1 MSRLIRS
8 PGQCSAVNMAVAAAA
23 VLSCAAASFDVSL
36 LNPCESPALPAG
48 AIHIVIAG
56 FKENTCFTHYLWDM
70 GLTNAHV
77 FVYRRMKPENALRSW
92 HGPCGMLVQER
103 LLLPNHG
110 RDIAAFHSHVVE
122 HYADPPLSLV
132 FLHGHGSDDERHTD
146 CPTIIGH
153 ARLAYRGLARAS
165 EGAAAFA
172 QHMVTL
178 TRLGRSGD
186 PPWLM
191 DFTES
196 TLSRKLLRQE
206 HPPSAGNAQ
215 AAGRL
220 GSRASHERLVI
231 HNHERL
237 TAGLVME
244 QEKQTGSTLSS
255 QPSSQEQSKQSTAE
269 ASCAP
274 IFTKWGVN
282 TTSAGFHTCCASFI
296 LPWDRIERYPR
307 GFYTEALQHALD
319 TRYDDAWTSRVC
331 WEFIVWRW
339 FQEPGLSPAMKAWY
353 LKAAD
358 VTQDLDLSRCASRL
372 GQDSSIED
380 C

>member
-1 MSRLIRS
+1 MSRLICS
-8 PGQCSAVNMAVAAAA
+8 PGQCSAMLVAAAA
-23 VLSCAAASFDVSL
+23 VLSCAAAPFDVSL

-48 AIHIVIAG
+48 AIHVVIAG
-56 FKENTCFTHYLWDM
+56 YKENTCFTHYLWDM

-77 FVYRRMKPENALRSW
+77 FVYRRRKPEKALRSW
-92 HGPCGMLVQER
+92 RGPCGMLVQER

-122 HYADPPLSLV
+122 HYANPPLSIV
-132 FLHGHGSDDERHTD
+132 FVHGHGSDDERHTD
-146 CPTIIGH
+146 CATIIGR
-153 ARLAYRGLARAS
+153 ARLAYRGLAGAS
-165 EGAAAFA
+165 VDAAEFA
-172 QHMVTL
+172 KHMVTL
-178 TRLGRSGD
+178 TQFGRSGD
-186 PPWLM
+186 PAWLM

-196 TLSRKLLRQE
+196 TLSRKLLRHE
-206 HPPSAGNAQ
+206 HYPLAGLAQ
-215 AAGRL
+215 AGVRL
-220 GSRASHERLVI
+220 GSRVSRERLVTQ
-231 HNHERL
+231 NHEGP
-237 TAGLVME
+237 TAGLVPE

-255 QPSSQEQSKQSTAE
+255 QPSSQEQSPQALAE

-274 IFTKWGVN
+274 IFAKWGVN

-307 GFYTEALQHALD
+307 GFYEEALQHALD
-319 TRYDDAWTSRVC
+319 TKYDDGWTSRVC

-339 FQEPGLSPAMKAWY
+339 FQEPGLSPAMKALY
-353 LKAAD
+353 LKATE
-358 VTQDLDLSRCASRL
+358 VPSDLDLSRCASRL